1 MKWME
6 FIKVQTTKSIIATE
20 LLSFIDGCSQCH
32 GLLEAKVFQHA
43 SVDDCS
49 LCLRW
54 DTDKPELKGSSIGV
68 YLGNRLK
75 QYGLIDH
82 SVWIEQEEQR
92 AVSTQT
98 ERIAR

>member
-6 FIKVQTTKSIIATE
+6 FIKVQTTTSVIATK
-20 LLSFIDGCSQCH
+20 LLSFIEGCSQCH

-54 DTDKPELKGSSIGV
+54 DTDKPEPQGSSIGL
-68 YLGNRLK
+68 YLSNSLK
-75 QYGLIDH
+75 QYGLVDH
-82 SVWIEQEEQR
+82 SVWIEQEEQGEER
-92 AVSTQT
+92 A
-98 ERIAR
+98 

>member
-6 FIKVQTTKSIIATE
+6 FIKVQTTTPIVATE
-20 LLSFIDGCSQCH
+20 LLSFIDGCGRCR

-54 DTDKPELKGSSIGV
+54 DTNRPELLGSSIGV
-68 YLGNRLK
+68 SLGNSLK
-75 QYGLIDH
+75 QYGLVDH
-82 SVWIEQEEQR
+82 SVWIELEEQGEGR
-92 AVSTQT
+92 TV
-98 ERIAR
+98 RWK